1 MSAPNL
7 PARMPGSMGLPDQP
21 YTGDDYDRT
30 GCIAAIDVTKH
41 GYRLS
46 IFAPN
51 GARMESYRSVKS
63 SADISRMVR
72 EWCDGKV
79 PRLVGFN
86 QAPESKS

>member
-1 MSAPNL
+1 
-7 PARMPGSMGLPDQP
+7 MGLPDQS

-30 GCIAAIDVTKH
+30 GCIAVIDVRKH
-41 GYRLS
+41 GYQLS

-79 PRLVGFN
+79 PRLVRCN
-86 QAPESKS
+86 QSSESKS